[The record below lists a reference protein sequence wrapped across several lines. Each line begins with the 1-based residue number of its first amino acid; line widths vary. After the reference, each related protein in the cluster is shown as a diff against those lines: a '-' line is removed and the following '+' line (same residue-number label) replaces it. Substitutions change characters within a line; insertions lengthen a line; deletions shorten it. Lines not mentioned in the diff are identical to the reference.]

1 MYTLKGISFVA
12 NASLFDIS
20 IIFFCFLRVF
30 FCAEKNKKK
39 KQKRRWTLM
48 EFKNETQTEKF
59 TIMFLSFDRS
69 ISSFFLC
76 ACCVC
81 FGWTFCRFLVRV
93 YIEKKESYVPPEN
106 VGTRWDVTTFF
117 TKASSFYASS
127 SSSSSSSFLRFWT
140 FPPRFSRRLRRSR
153 RRRGAKRPRRRRER
167 VLAPFREVRRRF

>member
-20 IIFFCFLRVF
+20 IIIFCCCACFFVQ
-30 FCAEKNKKK
+30 KKTKK

-59 TIMFLSFDRS
+59 IIMFLSFDRS

>member
-1 MYTLKGISFVA
+1 M
-12 NASLFDIS
+12 
-20 IIFFCFLRVF
+20 
-30 FCAEKNKKK
+30 KNE
-39 KQKRRWTLM
+39 KRRWTM

-59 TIMFLSFDRS
+59 MCLSFVRNR
-69 ISSFFLC
+69 SSFFLC
-76 ACCVC
+76 VCVLCVC

>member
-20 IIFFCFLRVF
+20 IIFFCCCACF
-30 FCAEKNKKK
+30 FVQKKTK
-39 KQKRRWTLM
+39 QKQKRRWTIK

-59 TIMFLSFDRS
+59 IMFLSFDRS

-153 RRRGAKRPRRRRER
+153 RRRGAKRPRRRLER

>member
-20 IIFFCFLRVF
+20 IFFFVV
-30 FCAEKNKKK
+30 FCACFFVQKK
-39 KQKRRWTLM
+39 
-48 EFKNETQTEKF
+48 
-59 TIMFLSFDRS
+59 LSFDRS

-127 SSSSSSSFLRFWT
+127 SSSSSSFLRFWT

>member
-20 IIFFCFLRVF
+20 IIFFCCCACF
-30 FCAEKNKKK
+30 FVQKKTKK

>member
-1 MYTLKGISFVA
+1 MQKKT
-12 NASLFDIS
+12 
-20 IIFFCFLRVF
+20 
-30 FCAEKNKKK
+30 KK
-39 KQKRRWTLM
+39 KQKRRWTM

-59 TIMFLSFDRS
+59 MCLSFVRNR
-69 ISSFFLC
+69 SSFFLC
-76 ACCVC
+76 VCVLCVC

-127 SSSSSSSFLRFWT
+127 SSSFLRFWT

>member
-1 MYTLKGISFVA
+1 MQ
-12 NASLFDIS
+12 
-20 IIFFCFLRVF
+20 
-30 FCAEKNKKK
+30 KKTK
-39 KQKRRWTLM
+39 QKQKRRWTIK

-59 TIMFLSFDRS
+59 IMFLSFDRS

-106 VGTRWDVTTFF
+106 VGTRWDVTTFL